1 MTGIEAEDKGGG
13 KARRAGSS
21 RRAEASQGEGGDA
34 APSERL
40 QKVLAARG
48 VASRR
53 AAEELILE
61 GRVTVDGRVVTE
73 LGTKVDPTSASIKV
87 GGRLLKQPRLTYLLL
102 NKPRGYITT
111 ASDPEGRR
119 TVYDLLDA
127 GATRERVYPVGR
139 LDMDSEG
146 LLLMTNDGELANRI
160 AHPRYRMDKEYNAL
174 VAGTP
179 TPGALVQ
186 AARGGVL
193 TEGGRTSP
201 SEVSMLGSEG
211 GESWL
216 KVIIHEGR
224 KHQVRRMMEEI
235 GHPVR
240 RLRRVRLGPLTLAGL
255 PAASYRPL
263 GPEELLRLRRMVGL
277 AGEMAPVAEQQSEQR
292 PRQPAPAQRPAQRP
306 ERPERTPTHAL
317 GAVTGSV
324 RAGGPLGNRAE
335 RQPDRIP
342 GTPPGRAPGRPP
354 SNAPDRA
361 PRRGTPGYQP
371 SRGGPSNGPGRPPSR
386 PPSNAPGFAPTRGA
400 PSDAA
405 GRPPGR
411 PPGNAP
417 GYPPTRGGPN
427 TAPSRP
433 PSHSA
438 PSDAPDRTAPSRPPS
453 RAPERAG
460 RPAGRPEERRGP
472 GSVRPGPGG
481 PKEKERGKPRQ
492 EKRSGGDQRRKRP

>member
-13 KARRAGSS
+13 KARRASS
-21 RRAEASQGEGGDA
+21 PRRAAASRGDGGDA

-179 TPGALVQ
+179 TSGALVR

-277 AGEMAPVAEQQSEQR
+277 AGETVPVAEQQPEQR

-306 ERPERTPTHAL
+306 ERPERTPTYAL

-335 RQPDRIP
+335 RQPDRVP

-354 SNAPDRA
+354 SNAPDRV

-371 SRGGPSNGPGRPPSR
+371 SRGGPSNRPGRPPSW
-386 PPSNAPGFAPTRGA
+386 SAPGN
-400 PSDAA
+400 S
-405 GRPPGR
+405 PGR
-411 PPGNAP
+411 PPSHSPSNAP

-433 PSHSA
+433 PGRPPSRSA
-438 PSDAPDRTAPSRPPS
+438 PSDAPNRTAPSRPPS

-472 GSVRPGPGG
+472 GPGRPGPGG